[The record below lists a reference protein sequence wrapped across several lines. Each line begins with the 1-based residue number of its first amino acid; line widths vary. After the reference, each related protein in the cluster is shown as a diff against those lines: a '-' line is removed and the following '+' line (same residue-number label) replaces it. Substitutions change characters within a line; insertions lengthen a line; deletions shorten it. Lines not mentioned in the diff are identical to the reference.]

1 MLEDTSYQHVV
12 RWSEMG
18 DSFIVLDVCFL
29 GYFVDPDYRT
39 TNSQKMYCLDIS
51 SIPTLRVLYGN

>member
-18 DSFIVLDVCFL
+18 DSFIVLDVRPT
-29 GYFVDPDYRT
+29 YP
-39 TNSQKMYCLDIS
+39 S
-51 SIPTLRVLYGN
+51 SVLRELTLSA

>member
-18 DSFIVLDVCFL
+18 DSFIVLDVRFL
-29 GYFVDPDYRT
+29 DYFADPDYRT

-51 SIPTLRVLYGN
+51 SIPTLQVLYGN